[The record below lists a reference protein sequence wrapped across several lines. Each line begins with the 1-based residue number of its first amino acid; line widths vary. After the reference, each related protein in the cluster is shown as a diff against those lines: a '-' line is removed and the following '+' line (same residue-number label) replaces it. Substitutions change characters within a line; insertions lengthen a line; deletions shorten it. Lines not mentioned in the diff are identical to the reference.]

1 MVNAVWLAFVVVTG
15 QLAAMPRHSR
25 RPALPVL
32 FARLAAVSA
41 ETIWRRTLLMARG
54 QCSPA
59 EYRRMVEEKQA
70 AARLTAA
77 ALMHGQTD
85 AAKLLLPWHKR
96 AAANAKR
103 LR

>member
-1 MVNAVWLAFVVVTG
+1 MVVTG
-15 QLAAMPRHSR
+15 HLGAMPRRPR

-32 FARLAAVSA
+32 FARLVAASA

-59 EYRRMVEEKQA
+59 EYRRMVKEKQA
-70 AARLTAA
+70 ATRLTAV

-85 AAKLLLPWHKR
+85 AATLLLPWHKR